1 MPEKLGAFASHQV
14 SRSYTSGATRIR
26 RTARRSL
33 TDSPSLSRSTSK
45 IASILTTSK
54 GRDEGRFCAPGS
66 DIGEHEELALTM
78 QPAGGL
84 HDRSLD
90 DNLLHRAVK
99 AGVGIGREDSRISAE
114 MAFEVRRS
122 GRANKYRS
130 RGITAPRTSCNIG
143 STVDSCVS
151 IAWPAPAPLYRR
163 RARGCRRSRGHG
175 ASLQRRAVEALLRM
189 SVWPVVSHTLDAGR
203 SRIYR
208 VSSASAK
215 RPQALALT
223 LRRSIRPWRR
233 TPSTAGSKASIATRR
248 ICELATR
255 RPACPRARAC
265 TPTGA
270 TI

>member
-114 MAFEVRRS
+114 MAFEVSRS

-130 RGITAPRTSCNIG
+130 RGITAPRTSCNMDPQ
-143 STVDSCVS
+143 STLACPLLGQHRHRCIVAVRAAAGEAVGTEHPYSAGPSKRSCACRCGQLS
-151 IAWPAPAPLYRR
+151 ATPWTPAEAGFIASPARPPSDR
-163 RARGCRRSRGHG
+163 RRSR
-175 ASLQRRAVEALLRM
+175 
-189 SVWPVVSHTLDAGR
+189 
-203 SRIYR
+203 
-208 VSSASAK
+208 
-215 RPQALALT
+215 
-223 LRRSIRPWRR
+223 
-233 TPSTAGSKASIATRR
+233 
-248 ICELATR
+248 
-255 RPACPRARAC
+255 
-265 TPTGA
+265 
-270 TI
+270 